1 MPLHENYNFASGFSM
16 GDRRWASVAESWKE
30 LMNGRVHANRIE
42 SFWSG
47 QNGEKPSGHL
57 AIGPVCLANLA
68 LQLQVCQSCPLNID
82 IISTLACIFFLL
94 FSLLSFGTL
103 ENHWG
108 LCIPSC
114 CCCLPALFL
123 LLPVFRLRALPV
135 AWAWLWSYPMLL
147 EVCSR

>member
-1 MPLHENYNFASGFSM
+1 
-16 GDRRWASVAESWKE
+16 
-30 LMNGRVHANRIE
+30 MNGRVHANRIE

-57 AIGPVCLANLA
+57 AIGPVCLASLASLA

-94 FSLLSFGTL
+94 FSLFSFGTL

-108 LCIPSC
+108 LCIPAAAAA
-114 CCCLPALFL
+114 CLLFFVACFPAASTTGGMSMTMVISNASWSL
-123 LLPVFRLRALPV
+123 LALMARNYV
-135 AWAWLWSYPMLL
+135 YSGTSNEMGSAQQLNKKKN
-147 EVCSR
+147 